1 MSFDV
6 AAEAYGAFMGR
17 WSEPLAGL
25 FADRL
30 DLAPGQRV
38 LDVGC
43 GPGALTAVLAERIGA
58 EHVVAVDPSESFVAS
73 IASRLPGVDVRRASA
88 EALPLADDSVDVAA
102 AQLVVH
108 FMSDPGAGL
117 REMARVTRPGG
128 VVAACVWDNAGDTG
142 PLSLFWHAVH
152 TLDPGALGESQLP
165 GSRQGDLERRFA
177 DAGLRDV
184 QGSTLTVHRT
194 FADLDEWWEPFT
206 YGVGP
211 SGEYVKA
218 QTEDRRREIRAR
230 CAQLL
235 PEAPFELAATA
246 WCAIGRVRAVSSET

>member
-17 WSEPLAGL
+17 WSELLAVP

-43 GPGALTAVLAERIGA
+43 GPGALTAVLVDRVGA
-58 EHVVAVDPSESFVAS
+58 DRVVAVDPSEPFVAS
-73 IASRLPGVDVRRASA
+73 VAARLPGVEVRRAGA
-88 EALPLADDSVDVAA
+88 EALPLEDGSVDVAA

-108 FMSDPGAGL
+108 FMTDPAAGL

-128 VVAACVWDNAGDTG
+128 LVAACVWDNAGDTG
-142 PLSLFWHAVH
+142 PLSLFWRAVGSI
-152 TLDPGALGESQLP
+152 DPEAVDESHLAGGQE
-165 GSRQGDLERRFA
+165 GDLVRRLREA
-177 DAGLRDV
+177 DLAEV
-184 QGSTLTVHRT
+184 AGSTLTVRRR

-211 SGEYVKA
+211 AGEYVKA
-218 QTEDRRREIRAR
+218 QSEQRRREVRAR
-230 CAQLL
+230 CSALL
-235 PEAPFELAATA
+235 PKAPFELAASA
-246 WCAIGRVRAVSSET
+246 WCATGRVR